1 VREELEIASGGRSR
15 YSVKAEPNPRLPLRC
30 AAASLAVAASTECAS
45 GLCLSPGRVGL
56 VVSPQAIIGTIA
68 AQRSADHPV
77 VQRLGWL
84 QRRVKA
90 CVPHAWCVGS
100 RPRQPLEG
108 QSDARHMPTA
118 GVWLTRARNRAERT

>member
-1 VREELEIASGGRSR
+1 MREELEIASGGRSR

-56 VVSPQAIIGTIA
+56 VISPQAIIGTIA

-84 QRRVKA
+84 QRRAKA
-90 CVPHAWCVGS
+90 LVCWVSPA
-100 RPRQPLEG
+100 PALEG

-118 GVWLTRARNRAERT
+118 GAWLTRARNRAM